1 MEHYGQQIMLL
12 NEFNNKTGF
21 YKHWTIESDIR
32 EIANTF
38 SNSYQVAIIAAS
50 RQIMRASVHS
60 GGFGGSKEEAEEHF
74 SKTV

>member
-50 RQIMRASVHS
+50 R
-60 GGFGGSKEEAEEHF
+60 
-74 SKTV
+74 